1 MENASKAL
9 LIAGGILMVMM
20 IIGLLAF
27 SWSKITDF
35 YNKDNEFAEMK
46 NVSKFNL
53 QFTNYQRDKVYGY
66 ELISLAN
73 RVADY
78 NMRYSTVGKNDENYN
93 PISMKFTMTKE
104 QADQLQ
110 FNDFIKIPNI
120 DGKIQK
126 ISTTKLFRYT
136 EYVQSQ
142 SSNQIVEQIFN
153 RAINTEEIYGNSTI
167 ATKLAKSINSLILSD
182 EQLKYNEENRNM
194 SRWNSWTNSLITYNR
209 IVNKKN
215 RIDFDDT
222 NQESIADAYE
232 KMIDTLLNDA
242 NIMQY
247 YEYYQF
253 KRGIFE
259 CGENDIKYDSVT
271 GRVSSISFKFT
282 GKIE

>member
-9 LIAGGILMVMM
+9 LIAGGILMVML

-35 YNKDNEFAEMK
+35 YNKDDELAEIED
-46 NVSKFNL
+46 VSKFNL

-78 NMRYSTVGKNDENYN
+78 NMRYSTVGKNDEKYN
-93 PISMKFTMTKE
+93 PITMEFTMTKE

-110 FNDFIKIPNI
+110 FNDFIEIPDIN
-120 DGKIQK
+120 GKKQK
-126 ISTTKLFRYT
+126 ISTTKLFSDTRYT
-136 EYVQSQ
+136 QSTL
-142 SSNQIVEQIFN
+142 SNEIVDKIFKI
-153 RAINTEEIYGNSTI
+153 AIKTEEIYGSSTI

-182 EQLKYNEENRNM
+182 TQLKYNEDNRNM
-194 SRWNSWTNSLITYNR
+194 SKWNSWTNSLITYNR
-209 IVNKKN
+209 IVNKEN

-222 NQESIADAYE
+222 NQKSIARAYE
-232 KMIDTLLNDA
+232 DMIDTLLKDA

-259 CGENDIKYDSVT
+259 CGEDDIKYDSVT

-282 GKIE
+282 GRIE